1 MPLFNWRRKGA
12 KPQAKEEGTVPA
24 DLAEAAP
31 NGAAESDQELVYF
44 VKITYPPQVLEPDSS
59 DSNISSASF
68 TDDVFMALLK
78 DIKRVY
84 TTFKSYI
91 SSCTSIT

>member
-1 MPLFNWRRKGA
+1 MSFLKWRRKGA
-12 KPQAKEEGTVPA
+12 KPQAKEGGTVPA

-44 VKITYPPQVLEPDSS
+44 VKIKYPPQVPEPDSS
-59 DSNISSASF
+59 DSKISSF
-68 TDDVFMALLK
+68 TDDDFKALLI

>member
-12 KPQAKEEGTVPA
+12 KPQAKEEGIAPA

-44 VKITYPPQVLEPDSS
+44 VKITYPPQVPEPDSS
-59 DSNISSASF
+59 DSNISSF
-68 TDDVFMALLK
+68 TDDDFRALLK
-78 DIKRVY
+78 DIKKVY

>member
-1 MPLFNWRRKGA
+1 MPLFKWRRKGA
-12 KPQAKEEGTVPA
+12 KPQAKEGGTVPA
-24 DLAEAAP
+24 DLAEAAL

-44 VKITYPPQVLEPDSS
+44 VKITYPPQVPEPDSS
-59 DSNISSASF
+59 DSANISSF

>member
-24 DLAEAAP
+24 ELAEAAP
-31 NGAAESDQELVYF
+31 NGAEESDQELVYF
-44 VKITYPPQVLEPDSS
+44 VKITYPPQVPEPDSS
-59 DSNISSASF
+59 DSKISSF

-78 DIKRVY
+78 DIKRVC

-91 SSCTSIT
+91 LSCTSIT

>member
-1 MPLFNWRRKGA
+1 MPLFKWRRKGA
-12 KPQAKEEGTVPA
+12 KPQAKEGGTVPA

-44 VKITYPPQVLEPDSS
+44 VKITYSPQVPELDSS
-59 DSNISSASF
+59 DSDISSF
-68 TDDVFMALLK
+68 TDNDFRALLK
-78 DIKRVY
+78 NIKRVY